1 MEVGTL
7 PGVLIAVIANLK
19 THNLGINIL
28 TLFFDVI
35 NEKVIINTTRS
46 FVCSSNKKPVY
57 LRIGRLY
64 FF

>member
-7 PGVLIAVIANLK
+7 PGVLIAVIAKLK

-35 NEKVIINTTRS
+35 NEKFIINTITEVLCVLQIKS
-46 FVCSSNKKPVY
+46 LSIY
-57 LRIGRLY
+57 G
-64 FF
+64 